1 MDVKSVFNAAVC
13 VIGIAILLVHTVNIL
28 LKKNRRK
35 DENNLLIFVVFTII
49 HFSTYLTFTLIK
61 PHYTSDTFIMSF
73 YTVFYIMNNVE
84 SLLLFAYM
92 LSFVP
97 LSKKTRDISQIAN
110 IATFGIFVILDIIN
124 IFTHMFFRAE
134 SGVYVRADF
143 MFFSQG
149 YQLVIFAIV
158 FVFTVFNKLLSRN
171 ERIAFAIYCLLPF
184 VAIVVQ
190 NLLPGYA
197 IAYLSII
204 ISIEILFL
212 FINVRKNMQLAN
224 EAKKSQ
230 EAEIKLMMS
239 QIQPHFIYNTLAS
252 ISTLIKIDPDK
263 AQETLDNFTE
273 YLRANLSSLSQTSLI
288 PFENELRHI
297 ETYLALEK
305 MRFDERLN
313 VIYDIQ
319 TTDFMVPPLSVQP
332 LVENSVKH
340 GILKKIEG
348 GTITIK
354 TYENEEAYF
363 VEISDNGVGFAVKNA
378 KNLDNNHIGIENV
391 RYRLTSMVNGDL
403 KIESE
408 IDKGTKV
415 IVKFYK

>member
-1 MDVKSVFNAAVC
+1 
-13 VIGIAILLVHTVNIL
+13 
-28 LKKNRRK
+28 
-35 DENNLLIFVVFTII
+35 
-49 HFSTYLTFTLIK
+49 
-61 PHYTSDTFIMSF
+61 
-73 YTVFYIMNNVE
+73 
-84 SLLLFAYM
+84 
-92 LSFVP
+92 
-97 LSKKTRDISQIAN
+97 
-110 IATFGIFVILDIIN
+110 
-124 IFTHMFFRAE
+124 
-134 SGVYVRADF
+134 
-143 MFFSQG
+143 
-149 YQLVIFAIV
+149 
-158 FVFTVFNKLLSRN
+158 
-171 ERIAFAIYCLLPF
+171 
-184 VAIVVQ
+184 
-190 NLLPGYA
+190 
-197 IAYLSII
+197 
-204 ISIEILFL
+204 
-212 FINVRKNMQLAN
+212 MQLAN

-263 AQETLDNFTE
+263 AQKALDNFTE

-313 VIYDIQ
+313 VIYDIK
-319 TTDFMVPPLSVQP
+319 TIDFMVPPLSVQP

-378 KNLDNNHIGIENV
+378 KNIDNNHIGIDNV
-391 RYRLTSMVNGDL
+391 RYRLSSMVKGDL

-415 IVKFYK
+415 IAKFYK